1 MSIYSVANQLL
12 TLLLNSKNGEE
23 LPVISGL
30 PNTGKVIVYDATTG
44 LISTILKTNLFDSAG
59 GGTPSFNKYALDISN
74 NGQTSFTLGD
84 KPDNIDLVIGRVNLV
99 QGVDYSYNN
108 QTGVL
113 ILTAAINTNTLTVV
127 SAYNNAFSKKQDLT
141 ISSIG
146 QSEFYLNDLPKYIN
160 IVLNRACLIENE
172 DYTYAKETGLLTII
186 NDDYIDQ
193 ITLNS
198 IMDIRKIF

>member
-146 QSEFYLNDLPKYIN
+146 QSEFYLNDLPKYVN
-160 IVLNRACLIENE
+160 VVLNRACLIEGE
-172 DYTYAKETGLLTII
+172 DYTYASETGLLTII